1 MFKVGDLVQ
10 YDKPSTLDTYFN
22 PERHPPMGTMGVVIE
37 TEYFGDVLEEDKK
50 ETKWKPH
57 LAEGLEPGYQLIRVQ
72 WAHSKNFDEQCYVSS
87 SLKMVVPCV

>member
-10 YDKPSTLDTYFN
+10 LDSYFN

-37 TEYFGDVLEEDKK
+37 TECFGEVLEE
-50 ETKWKPH
+50 TKCEPH
-57 LAEGLEPGYQLIRVQ
+57 LAEGIELGYQIIRVR
-72 WAHSKNFDEQCYVSS
+72 WAHPHNFDEQCYVSS

>member
-1 MFKVGDLVQ
+1 
-10 YDKPSTLDTYFN
+10 
-22 PERHPPMGTMGVVIE
+22 
-37 TEYFGDVLEEDKK
+37 VLEEDKK

-72 WAHSKNFDEQCYVSS
+72 CAHQKNFDEQCYVSS

>member
-10 YDKPSTLDTYFN
+10 LDSYFN

-37 TEYFGDVLEEDKK
+37 TEYFGDVLGEDYTESKC
-50 ETKWKPH
+50 EIH
-57 LAEGLEPGYQLIRVQ
+57 LAEGIDPGYQIIRVQ
-72 WAHSKNFDEQCYVSS
+72 WAHPNNFDEQCYVSS